1 MKTAWLKGLNAQ
13 EKIECKS
20 EFVGAARLRERLIAL
35 LEDKADERRKA
46 VRSGN
51 AYDNPN
57 WALVQAD
64 AIGYE
69 KAIYEVISRISS
81 DSVAKS

>member
-1 MKTAWLKGLNAQ
+1 MKTVWLKGLDPQAT
-13 EKIECKS
+13 IECKQ
-20 EFVGAARLRERLIAL
+20 EFVGAARLRERLAAL
-35 LEDKADERRKA
+35 LEAKADEKRKA

-51 AYDNPN
+51 AYENPN

-69 KAIYEVISRISS
+69 KALYEVISLIS
-81 DSVAKS
+81 